1 MISQFGKGAHGAG
14 ELRPRVQSLGVA
26 TFVENKKIPSP
37 VSCSKALDKRRHSP
51 GRPEDRVWP
60 G

>member
-26 TFVENKKIPSP
+26 TFVENKKIPSAGL
-37 VSCSKALDKRRHSP
+37 VFQST
-51 GRPEDRVWP
+51 G
-60 G
+60 